1 VKSVQEL
8 IRDSHIPGKWRQ
20 VQDTKGNRI
29 ILEQRKTTKYN
40 HRPIDC
46 VQELFQ
52 RLRPAL
58 WCTVTSSKPHRAYYV
73 FLDSKLG
80 AKRLPHWA
88 STYILFYYLS
98 DLTRYRPHLFDRF
111 VAMKYGP
118 QIETI
123 LDECPR
129 QFLYLMA
136 SELLERD
143 VAPAGIA
150 V

>member
-1 VKSVQEL
+1 M
-8 IRDSHIPGKWRQ
+8 
-20 VQDTKGNRI
+20 
-29 ILEQRKTTKYN
+29 
-40 HRPIDC
+40 
-46 VQELFQ
+46 
-52 RLRPAL
+52 
-58 WCTVTSSKPHRAYYV
+58 
-73 FLDSKLG
+73 
-80 AKRLPHWA
+80 
-88 STYILFYYLS
+88 YILFYYLS